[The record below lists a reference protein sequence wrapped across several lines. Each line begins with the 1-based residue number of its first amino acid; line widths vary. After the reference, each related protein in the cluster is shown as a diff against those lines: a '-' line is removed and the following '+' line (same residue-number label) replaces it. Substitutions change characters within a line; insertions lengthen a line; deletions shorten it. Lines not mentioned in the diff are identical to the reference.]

1 MTAPLQDRFHA
12 LDAARAFALLLGIVL
27 HATMSFFLPIP
38 VQDGSHSGA
47 LAITF
52 YVIHTFRMSLF
63 FLIAGF
69 FAHLLLHRRGAR
81 AFVRDRA
88 RRIVVPMTVG
98 WLVLAP
104 LTVAI
109 MIVGF
114 TRTFPGGPPPGID
127 AAAMAPQGF
136 PLTHLWFLYY
146 LCIFYVLALVLRAGF
161 VAYVD
166 RSGGVRVRIDAIV
179 RTLLSRY
186 LAPLVLAAPV
196 FAVLHLDPA
205 WPVWFGIPT
214 PDMGLAPKLSAMV
227 GFGTAFGFGWLLHR
241 QTELLDLWRRQWA
254 VHLVAAACL
263 TAFCLSLVGTTPP
276 VDTFVI
282 AGPTWHRL
290 AYALGYTVSIWCWV
304 FGLIG
309 AALRFCSGASP
320 TRRYLADASY
330 WCYLVHL
337 PIVFGLQVLV
347 ADWPLH
353 WTVKFPS
360 IVAVTLA
367 VLFASYHWLV
377 RPTFIGEILNGRKAP
392 RHRRIGGRRDPAS
405 PASALTEISP
415 AQVRNASAPAAHG
428 EGDGAP
434 VAQLAGV
441 SKRYGKTVALD
452 DVSFA
457 VRPGELLAMLG
468 PNGAG
473 KTTAI
478 GLWLGT
484 LEADAGAVHLMGGSP
499 FDVQSRL
506 GVGVMLQ
513 DVSLAPM
520 LSAREHI
527 ALAASCYR
535 DPLSVEETVAL
546 TGIAAFADKRYA
558 ALSGGQKRQ
567 VQFAIAVCGRPM
579 LLFLDEP
586 TVGLDV
592 QARETMWRTIRAL
605 LGSGCSIVLTTHYLE
620 EAEALADRVAV
631 LAKGKVIA
639 DGSVEAMRALV
650 TCKRIRCACTVDVDD
665 IRRWPGVVEAVR
677 EGHLVQVTASDAE
690 AVVQRLFQADPHLSN
705 LEVQQASLADA
716 LTELTREAA

>member
-1 MTAPLQDRFHA
+1 MTAYVQDRFHA

-38 VQDGSHSGA
+38 AQDGSQSGA

-69 FAHLLLHRRGAR
+69 FAHMLFHRRGAR
-81 AFVRDRA
+81 AFVKDRA
-88 RRIVVPMTVG
+88 KRIVVPMTVG
-98 WLVLAP
+98 WVLLAP
-104 LTVAI
+104 VTVAI
-109 MIVGF
+109 LIAGF
-114 TRTFPGGPPPGID
+114 TRTFPDGASVGMGVD
-127 AAAMAPQGF
+127 DAAMAPRGF

-146 LCIFYVLALVLRAGF
+146 LCIFYVLVLVLRAGF
-161 VAYVD
+161 VAWVD
-166 RSGGVRVRIDAIV
+166 RSGGVRARIDAAV
-179 RTLLSRY
+179 RVLLSSC
-186 LAPLVLAAPV
+186 LAPLALAAPL
-196 FAVLHLDPA
+196 FAVLHFDPA
-205 WPVWFGIPT
+205 WPVWFGIPA
-214 PDMGLAPKLSAMV
+214 PDTGFAPRLSALV
-227 GFGTAFGFGWLLHR
+227 GFGTAFGFGWCMHR
-241 QTELLDLWRRQWA
+241 QTDLLDVLRRRWA
-254 VHLVAAACL
+254 VHLVLALGLTVSCL
-263 TAFCLSLVGTTPP
+263 ALVGATPP
-276 VDTFVI
+276 AQMYVI
-282 AGPTWHRL
+282 PGPTWHRF

-304 FGLIG
+304 FGLVG
-309 AALRFCSGASP
+309 AALGFCPGASP
-320 TRRYLADASY
+320 VRRYLADASY

-353 WTVKFPS
+353 WSVKFPL
-360 IVAVTLA
+360 IVVVTLA
-367 VLFASYHWLV
+367 LSFASYHWLV
-377 RPTFIGEILNGRKAP
+377 RSTFVGEVLNGRRHP
-392 RHRRIGGRRDPAS
+392 RGRGVVRQARHERDRA
-405 PASALTEISP
+405 AT
-415 AQVRNASAPAAHG
+415 VRA
-428 EGDGAP
+428 AP
-434 VAQLAGV
+434 VEGLAPIPQDIHQTPVAALAGV
-441 SKRYGKTVALD
+441 TKRYGKTVALD

-484 LEADAGAVHLMGGSP
+484 LEADAGTVHLMGGSP
-499 FDVQSRL
+499 FEVQSRL

-535 DPLSVEETVAL
+535 DPLSVEEVVAL

-567 VQFAIAVCGRPM
+567 VQFAVAICGRPT

-592 QARETMWRTIRAL
+592 SAREAMWRTIRAL
-605 LGSGCSIVLTTHYLE
+605 LDGGRSIVLTTHYLE
-620 EAEALADRVAV
+620 EAEALASRVAV
-631 LAKGKVIA
+631 LAKGRVIA

-650 TCKRIRCACTVDVDD
+650 ACRRIRCACAIEVDE

-677 EGHLVQVTASDAE
+677 EQHLVQVTASDAE
-690 AVVQRLFQADPHLSN
+690 AVLQRLFAADPHLRH
-705 LEVQQASLADA
+705 LEVRQASLADA
-716 LTELTREAA
+716 LTELTRDAA